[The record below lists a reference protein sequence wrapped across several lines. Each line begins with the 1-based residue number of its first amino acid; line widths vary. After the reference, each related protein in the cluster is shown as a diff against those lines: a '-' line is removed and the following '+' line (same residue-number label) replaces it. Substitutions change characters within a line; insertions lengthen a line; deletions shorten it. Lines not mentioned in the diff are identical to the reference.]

1 MNKNVKRTTRMSRN
15 IKQQDN
21 FVPRRD
27 SAQNNTRENISR
39 GVIYIVITGLVLFAL
54 LYVFPVMLN
63 FDISAFLQGEKQLG
77 IMRAI
82 LGVVLLTILCI
93 SLVRI
98 VHANTLDGE
107 SFFEGLRNA
116 FIGGHILRNLL
127 SIVILAI
134 GGIVLIVWGIT
145 GIML

>member
-1 MNKNVKRTTRMSRN
+1 MSRN

-63 FDISAFLQGEKQLG
+63 FDLSEKQLG

>member
-1 MNKNVKRTTRMSRN
+1 
-15 IKQQDN
+15 
-21 FVPRRD
+21 
-27 SAQNNTRENISR
+27 
-39 GVIYIVITGLVLFAL
+39 
-54 LYVFPVMLN
+54 
-63 FDISAFLQGEKQLG
+63 
-77 IMRAI
+77 MRAI

-98 VHANTLDGE
+98 VRANTLDGE
-107 SFFEGLRNA
+107 SFFAGLRNA
-116 FIGGHILRNLL
+116 FISGQILRNLL

>member
-1 MNKNVKRTTRMSRN
+1 MSRN

-98 VHANTLDGE
+98 VHANTL
-107 SFFEGLRNA
+107 
-116 FIGGHILRNLL
+116 
-127 SIVILAI
+127 
-134 GGIVLIVWGIT
+134 
-145 GIML
+145 IML